1 MEGTSREK
9 KLEDQKSCVFG
20 PFRLYLLAFSFRRG
34 LVGRKSWKSNY
45 LVFLAYQL
53 YQLACSFL
61 WGGLGGRKKLG
72 IQLPCVFG
80 PFQLSILEFPREYS
94 ALKAALK
101 VSSLSH
107 IYIIIGK
114 YREVLGYP
122 TRLGGTR
129 LPDPYLGGTRLPDPY
144 LGGTRLPDP
153 FGGTRLPDPYLGGT
167 RLPDPYWGGTAAS
180 P

>member
-1 MEGTSREK
+1 MFLDPSGSINW
-9 KLEDQKSCVFG
+9 LVPSCG
-20 PFRLYLLAFSFRRG
+20 GDLAG
-34 LVGRKSWKSNY
+34 EKSWESNY
-45 LVFLAYQL
+45 LVFLDPS
-53 YQLACSFL
+53 SFL
-61 WGGLGGRKKLG
+61 FWSSLG
-72 IQLPCVFG
+72 
-80 PFQLSILEFPREYS
+80 EYS

-144 LGGTRLPDP
+144 
-153 FGGTRLPDPYLGGT
+153 
-167 RLPDPYWGGTAAS
+167 WGGTAAS

>member
-61 WGGLGGRKKLG
+61 WGGLGGRKSWESNYLVFLDPSSFLFWSSLG
-72 IQLPCVFG
+72 
-80 PFQLSILEFPREYS
+80 EYS

-144 LGGTRLPDP
+144 
-153 FGGTRLPDPYLGGT
+153 
-167 RLPDPYWGGTAAS
+167 WGGTAAS

>member
-1 MEGTSREK
+1 MNRKLYLGGVWYQKTKKHKLPCTGTRVPEGGGRYTMEGTSREK

-34 LVGRKSWKSNY
+34 LVGRKSWKSNH

-80 PFQLSILEFPREYS
+80 PFQLSILEFPRG
-94 ALKAALK
+94 
-101 VSSLSH
+101 VLSPQ
-107 IYIIIGK
+107 G
-114 YREVLGYP
+114 
-122 TRLGGTR
+122 
-129 LPDPYLGGTRLPDPY
+129 
-144 LGGTRLPDP
+144 
-153 FGGTRLPDPYLGGT
+153 
-167 RLPDPYWGGTAAS
+167 S
-180 P
+180 PQGE